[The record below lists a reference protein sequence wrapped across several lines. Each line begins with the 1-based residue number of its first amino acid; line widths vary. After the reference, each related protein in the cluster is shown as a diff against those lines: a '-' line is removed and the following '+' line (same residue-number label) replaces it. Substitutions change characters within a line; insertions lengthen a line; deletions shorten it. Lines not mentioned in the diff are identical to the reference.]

1 MMNNEH
7 KNRAQ
12 LKAYFKTGAVPTE
25 EQFAQLIDSMHNL
38 ADDGQATATTITG
51 LRLFPT
57 DAAGTLATVF
67 AQTPEADGAAPLWR
81 LALDADGSLNVC
93 GGDGEPVMTID
104 KNRNITL
111 SGTLKAAKYLSG
123 KEGGKGL
130 PETIELEIQANG
142 MWHDLPVESAA
153 GVHPIGCRVYRL
165 TACYQNLR
173 NRSYSAC
180 EVLASHSDGRKRKIR
195 SSCKHAWGW
204 SGHIKVRWQHLDGG
218 MLYLQMR
225 SKRTS
230 SGSKSIR
237 CRIETVWEI
246 E

>member
-7 KNRAQ
+7 KSRAQ
-12 LKAYFKTGAVPTE
+12 LKAYFKQGAVPTE
-25 EQFAQLIDSMHNL
+25 DQFAQLIDSMHNL
-38 ADDGQATATTITG
+38 ADDGQATATAG

-67 AQTPEADGAAPLWR
+67 AQAPEADGAAPLWR
-81 LALDADGSLNVC
+81 LALGAEGSLNVC

-123 KEGGKGL
+123 KEGPG
-130 PETIELEIQANG
+130 TIELEIHADG

-153 GVHPIGCRVYRL
+153 GASPIGCRVYHL
-165 TACYQNLR
+165 SACYTNLR
-173 NRSYSAC
+173 NRNYAVC

-204 SGHIKVRWQHLDGG
+204 SGHIKVRWQHLDSGL
-218 MLYLQMR
+218 LYLQMR
-225 SKRTS
+225 SKRTG
-230 SGSKSIR
+230 SGSKFIR

>member
-7 KNRAQ
+7 KSRTQ
-12 LKAYFKTGAVPTE
+12 LKAYFKTGEIPTE

-38 ADDGQATATTITG
+38 ADDGQATATTTAG

-67 AQTPEADGAAPLWR
+67 AQAPEADGATPLWR
-81 LALDADGSLNVC
+81 LALATDGSLNVC
-93 GGDGEPVMTID
+93 GRDGEPVMTID

-111 SGTLKAAKYLSG
+111 SGALKAAKYLSG
-123 KEGGKGL
+123 KAGGKGL
-130 PETIELEIQANG
+130 PETIELELQADG

-153 GVHPIGCRVYRL
+153 GVRPTGCRVYRL
-165 TACYQNLR
+165 SACYQNLR
-173 NRSYSAC
+173 NRSYSVC

-195 SSCKHAWGW
+195 SSCKHGWGW
-204 SGHIKVRWQHLDGG
+204 SGHIKVRWQHPDSGR
-218 MLYLQMR
+218 LYLQMR

-230 SGSKSIR
+230 SGSKCIR

>member
-1 MMNNEH
+1 MDNEH

-12 LKAYFKTGAVPTE
+12 LKAYFKTGQAPTE

-38 ADDGQATATTITG
+38 ADDGQATATTTAG

-57 DAAGTLATVF
+57 DASGTLATVF
-67 AQTPEADGAAPLWR
+67 AQAPETDGATPLWR
-81 LALDADGSLNVC
+81 LALGRDGSLNMC
-93 GGDGEPVMTID
+93 GGEGEPVMTID

-111 SGTLKAAKYLSG
+111 SGALKAAKYLSG
-123 KEGGKGL
+123 KESGKGL
-130 PETIELEIQANG
+130 PETIELEIQADG

-153 GVHPIGCRVYRL
+153 GVRPTGCRVYRL
-165 TACYQNLR
+165 LACYKNLR
-173 NRSYSAC
+173 SRSYSVC

-195 SSCKHAWGW
+195 SSYKHAWGW
-204 SGHIKVRWQHLDGG
+204 AGHIKVRWQHPDSSR
-218 MLYLQMR
+218 LYLQMR

-230 SGSKSIR
+230 SGSKFIR